1 MDSDARVGM
10 VPAIPGYQWIRPLGA
25 GGFADVFLCR
35 QELPSREVAVK
46 VARRDRG
53 ADGEAG
59 IAREAD
65 VMALVSGHPA
75 VAQLYG
81 AGRTSDGRPYLVMEY
96 CPVANILD
104 QVRAN
109 PMATDRALSMV
120 IRMCG
125 GAEMLHRAG
134 YVHRDIKPSNIMINA
149 YGSPVLT
156 DFGVSEP
163 VGADPRSGRDAF
175 SVMWAPPEQIAG
187 TARAHPTQDVWALG
201 ATLWTLLMGR
211 SPFEVVDGDNSAKT
225 VAQRVARGRVSRI
238 DRPGVPE
245 AVTAIVRRAMSLDPE
260 QRFGSAAALG
270 YALQTIEREMHRPV
284 TEMKLSVV
292 ASSSAPASALSSPS
306 WAALDAERTRAR
318 RGSFADGANASLDEA
333 WAGNSTTNRT
343 GLGEGESKRPAWVL
357 PVLALITV
365 LATAGLVV
373 AMLTGGGHSIHLGGA
388 SSDPTSGSTSESPG
402 GGGSVNDAGGAPP
415 APVAEVIATPKGTE
429 ILWNWD
435 IPQQGQ
441 AKADQ
446 FVFKYVLER
455 PGEAVVAETMRRNS
469 LTTTAVSGENCL
481 TVSVVAELSGRESAP
496 VTQCVTMP

>member
-10 VPAIPGYQWIRPLGA
+10 VPVLPGYQWIRPLGS

-81 AGRTSDGRPYLVMEY
+81 AGRTPDGRPYLVMEY

-109 PMATDRALSMV
+109 PMATDRALSMI

-125 GAEMLHRAG
+125 GVEMLHRAG

-163 VGADPRSGRDAF
+163 VGTDPRAGRDGF

-238 DRPGVPE
+238 DRPGVPD

-292 ASSSAPASALSSPS
+292 ASSSAPSSALSSPS
-306 WAALDAERTRAR
+306 PAALDAERTRTR
-318 RGSFADGANASLDEA
+318 RGNLADGAHASLNEA

-343 GLGEGESKRPAWVL
+343 GLVEGESKRPAWVL
-357 PVLALITV
+357 PVLALVMV

-373 AMLTGGGHSIHLGGA
+373 AMLTGGGHSIHVGGP
-388 SSDPTSGSTSESPG
+388 SDPTAGPTASESPD
-402 GGGSVNDAGGAPP
+402 GGSVNDAGGAPP
-415 APVAEVIATPKGTE
+415 APVAEVRATPKGAE

-441 AKADQ
+441 NKVDQ

-455 PGEAVVAETMRRNS
+455 PGEAVVAESMRRNS

-481 TVSVVAELSGRESAP
+481 TVSVVAEASGRESAP

>member
-10 VPAIPGYQWIRPLGA
+10 VPSLPGYEWIRPLGS

-81 AGRTSDGRPYLVMEY
+81 AGRTPDGRPYLVMEY

-109 PMATDRALSMV
+109 PMSTDRALSMV

-149 YGSPVLT
+149 FGSPVLT

-163 VGADPRSGRDAF
+163 VGADPRGGRDGF

-318 RGSFADGANASLDEA
+318 RGSFADGANASLNEA

-357 PVLALITV
+357 PVLALVTV

-415 APVAEVIATPKGTE
+415 APVTEVIATPKGTE

-435 IPQQGQ
+435 IPQQGEN
-441 AKADQ
+441 KADQ

>member
-1 MDSDARVGM
+1 MDSNARVGM
-10 VPAIPGYQWIRPLGA
+10 VPVLPGYQWIRPLGS

-35 QELPSREVAVK
+35 QELPSRDVAVK

-81 AGRTSDGRPYLVMEY
+81 AGRTPDGLPYLVMEY

-109 PMATDRALSMV
+109 PMAADRALSMM

-134 YVHRDIKPSNIMINA
+134 YVHRDIKPSNIMINT

-156 DFGVSEP
+156 DFGVADP
-163 VGADPRSGRDAF
+163 VGTDPRGGSDGF

-211 SPFEVVDGDNSAKT
+211 SPFEVPGGDNSARA
-225 VAQRVARGRVSRI
+225 VAERVAAGRVSRI
-238 DRPGVPE
+238 DRPGVPD
-245 AVTAIVRRAMSLDPE
+245 AVTAVIRRAMSVDPE
-260 QRFGSAAALG
+260 NRFGSAAALG

-292 ASSSAPASALSSPS
+292 ASALTPAAALSPASA
-306 WAALDAERTRAR
+306 AALDAERTRTR
-318 RGSFADGANASLDEA
+318 RGSFADVPQGSANQA
-333 WAGNSTTNRT
+333 WDGNSTTSRT
-343 GLGEGESKRPAWVL
+343 GLVDGDSKRPPWVV
-357 PVLALITV
+357 PVLALV
-365 LATAGLVV
+365 MVVATAALVV
-373 AMLTGGGHSIHLGGA
+373 AMLTGGGHSVHV
-388 SSDPTSGSTSESPG
+388 
-402 GGGSVNDAGGAPP
+402 GGGSTPTTEQTTGQTGGADPGAAPP
-415 APVAEVIATPKGTE
+415 AAVGEVSATLGGTE
-429 ILWNWD
+429 IRWGWEV
-435 IPQQGQ
+435 PHQ
-441 AKADQ
+441 AQYQADQ
-446 FVFKYVLER
+446 LAFKYVLTR
-455 PGEAVVAETMRRNS
+455 PGEAAVAETMRRNS
-469 LTTTAVSGENCL
+469 LTTVAVSGENCL
-481 TVSVVAELSGRESAP
+481 TVSVVVESTGRESAP
-496 VTQCVTMP
+496 VTRCVSVP

>member
-10 VPAIPGYQWIRPLGA
+10 VPVLPGYQWIRPLGS

-81 AGRTSDGRPYLVMEY
+81 AGRTPDGRPYLVMEY

-109 PMATDRALSMV
+109 PMATDRALSMI

-163 VGADPRSGRDAF
+163 VGTDPRAGRDGF

-211 SPFEVVDGDNSAKT
+211 SPFEIVDGDNSAKA

-292 ASSSAPASALSSPS
+292 ASSSAPASALSAPSP
-306 WAALDAERTRAR
+306 AALDAERTRTR
-318 RGSFADGANASLDEA
+318 RGSFADGAQPSSNEA
-333 WAGNSTTNRT
+333 WAGNSTTGRT
-343 GLGEGESKRPAWVL
+343 GLVEGESKRPAWVL
-357 PVLALITV
+357 PVLALVMV

-373 AMLTGGGHSIHLGGA
+373 AMLTGGGHSEA
-388 SSDPTSGSTSESPG
+388 TPSAEAT
-402 GGGSVNDAGGAPP
+402 GGSLSGADQGTDTSVAPP
-415 APVAEVIATPKGTE
+415 QAVTGLTATPNGKE
-429 ILWNWD
+429 IRWGWD

-441 AKADQ
+441 YQATELA
-446 FVFKYVLER
+446 FKYLLTR

-469 LTTTAVSGENCL
+469 LTTSAVSGENCL
-481 TVSVVAELSGRESAP
+481 TVSVVVEATGRESAP
-496 VTQCVTMP
+496 VTQCVTVP

>member
-1 MDSDARVGM
+1 MDGDARVGM
-10 VPAIPGYQWIRPLGA
+10 VLDLPGYEWIRPLGS

-53 ADGEAG
+53 AAGEAG

-81 AGRTSDGRPYLVMEY
+81 AGRTRDGRPFLVMEY

-134 YVHRDIKPSNIMINA
+134 FVHRDIKPSNIMINA

-163 VGADPRSGRDAF
+163 VGADPREGRDGF

-187 TARAHPTQDVWALG
+187 SARAHPTQDVWALG

-211 SPFEVVDGDNSAKT
+211 SPFEVPDGDNSAKA
-225 VAQRVARGRVSRI
+225 VADRVARGRVSRI
-238 DRPGVPE
+238 DRAGVPE
-245 AVTAIVRRAMSLDPE
+245 AVTAIVRRAMSVDPE
-260 QRFGSAAALG
+260 SRFGSAAALG

-292 ASSSAPASALSSPS
+292 ASSSVPASALSGVSS
-306 WAALDAERTRAR
+306 AALDAERTRTR
-318 RGSFADGANASLDEA
+318 RGSFADGVPASSNEE
-333 WAGNSTTNRT
+333 WAGSSTTGRT
-343 GLGEGESKRPAWVL
+343 GVVEGESKRPVWVL
-357 PVLALITV
+357 PVLGLV
-365 LATAGLVV
+365 MVVATAALVV
-373 AMLTGGGHSIHLGGA
+373 AMLTGGGHSLQLDGGA
-388 SSDPTSGSTSESPG
+388 SSPTAGSSSGLSG
-402 GGGSVNDAGGAPP
+402 GGGAPDAAGAPP
-415 APVAEVIATPKGTE
+415 GPVGEVVGTVGDSGIHWRWEVPEQGDYRAEDLA
-429 ILWNWD
+429 
-435 IPQQGQ
+435 
-441 AKADQ
+441 
-446 FVFKYVLER
+446 FKYVLTR
-455 PGEAVVAETMRRNS
+455 PGEAVVAETLRRNS
-469 LTTTAVSGENCL
+469 LTTTMVSGENCL
-481 TVSVVAELSGRESAP
+481 TVSVVVEASGRESAP
-496 VTQCVTMP
+496 VTQCVTVP

>member
-1 MDSDARVGM
+1 MESDARVGM
-10 VPAIPGYQWIRPLGA
+10 VPVLPGYQWIRPLGS
-25 GGFADVFLCR
+25 GGFADVYLCR
-35 QELPSREVAVK
+35 QELPSRDVAVK

-81 AGRTSDGRPYLVMEY
+81 AGRTPDGRPFLVMEY

-109 PMATDRALSMV
+109 PMAADRALSMV

-149 YGSPVLT
+149 FGSPVLT
-156 DFGVSEP
+156 DFGVAEP
-163 VGADPRSGRDAF
+163 VGTDPRGGRDGF

-211 SPFEVVDGDNSAKT
+211 SPFEVPDGDNSAKV
-225 VAQRVARGRVSRI
+225 VAQRVAAGRVSRI
-238 DRPGVPE
+238 DRPGVPD
-245 AVTAIVRRAMSLDPE
+245 AVTAVIRRAMSLDPE
-260 QRFGSAAALG
+260 NRFGSAAALG

-292 ASSSAPASALSSPS
+292 ASSGASSSALARPAG
-306 WAALDAERTRAR
+306 AALDAERTRTR
-318 RGSFADGANASLDEA
+318 RGSFADGAAPISNEA
-333 WAGNSTTNRT
+333 WDGNSTTGRT
-343 GLGEGESKRPAWVL
+343 GLGAGESKRPVWVL
-357 PVLALITV
+357 PLLALV
-365 LATAGLVV
+365 MVVATAGLVV
-373 AMLTGGGHSIHLGGA
+373 AMLTGGGHAVHV
-388 SSDPTSGSTSESPG
+388 G
-402 GGGSVNDAGGAPP
+402 GGGEPSGEETGGATGTVADPGGAPP
-415 APVAEVIATPKGTE
+415 DAVGEVRATQVGAE
-429 ILWNWD
+429 ILWEWD
-435 IPQQGQ
+435 VPRQ
-441 AKADQ
+441 AQFRADQ
-446 FVFKYVLER
+446 LAFKYVLTR

-481 TVSVVAELSGRESAP
+481 TVSVVVDASGRESAP
-496 VTQCVTMP
+496 VTTCVTVP

>member
-10 VPAIPGYQWIRPLGA
+10 VPVLPGYQWIRPLGS

-81 AGRTSDGRPYLVMEY
+81 AGRTPDGRPYLVMEY

-109 PMATDRALSMV
+109 PMATDRALSMI

-163 VGADPRSGRDAF
+163 VGTDPRAGRDGF

-238 DRPGVPE
+238 DRPGVPD

-292 ASSSAPASALSSPS
+292 ASSNAPSSALSSPS
-306 WAALDAERTRAR
+306 PAALDAERTRTR
-318 RGSFADGANASLDEA
+318 RGSIADGAHASLNEA

-343 GLGEGESKRPAWVL
+343 GLVEGESKRPAWVL
-357 PVLALITV
+357 PVLALVMV

-373 AMLTGGGHSIHLGGA
+373 AMLTGGGHSIHVGGP
-388 SSDPTSGSTSESPG
+388 SDPTAGPTASESPDG
-402 GGGSVNDAGGAPP
+402 GAVNDAGGAPP
-415 APVAEVIATPKGTE
+415 APVAEVRATPKGAE

-441 AKADQ
+441 NKADQ

-481 TVSVVAELSGRESAP
+481 TVSVVAEASGRESAP